1 MKHKIIRLTLPAVV
15 LALTTLKARIA
26 SAQAPNIS
34 INPVPIPGV
43 NLGLLIGY
51 AAFAAWVILALMV
64 VVAAVQAM
72 TGGVNEYVKRTI
84 GGILIGAL
92 ILTVGWVII
101 TKVF

>member
-15 LALTTLKARIA
+15 LTLTTLKARIA

-34 INPVPIPGV
+34 INPIPGV

-51 AAFAAWVILALMV
+51 AAFAAWVRLALM